1 MDTRILIPTEHN
13 KIPFFHLLQ
22 ISDPLFPIGGFTQSY
37 GLETYVQKGIVH
49 DPVSSGK
56 YLESY
61 LLNSFL
67 YNDLL
72 AVRLAWEY
80 TDIGDLEK
88 VLELDGIFS
97 ASKAPRELR
106 TAGVKLGKRFLK
118 ILEIALGGN
127 KDFDEIHERVKRG
140 DIDGCYPVMYGFVTR
155 LLCIGK
161 AEALAAVTYG
171 AASSIINN
179 CAKLVPIS
187 QSNGQKILFNA
198 HEILRKILEKV
209 QELKEEHLG
218 SCCFGFDL
226 RSMQH
231 ERLYT
236 RLYIS

>member
-1 MDTRILIPTEHN
+1 MDTRIHIPTEY
-13 KIPFFHLLQ
+13 KRIPFFHLLQ

-37 GLETYVQKGIVH
+37 GLETYVQKGIIY
-49 DPVSSGK
+49 DSVSSK
-56 YLESY
+56 SYLESY

-72 AVRLAWEY
+72 TVKLAWEY
-80 TDIGDLEK
+80 TENGAMEK
-88 VLELDGIFS
+88 VIELDELFS

-106 TAGVKLGKRFLK
+106 TASMKLGKRFLK
-118 ILEIALGGN
+118 ILEIALGEN
-127 KDFDEIHERVKRG
+127 KAFDMMLERVNRG
-140 DIDGCYPVMYGFVTR
+140 DIEGCYPVMYGFVTK
-155 LLCIGK
+155 LLSIGK
-161 AEALAAVTYG
+161 VEALSAISYAT
-171 AASSIINN
+171 ASAIINN

-187 QSNGQKILFNA
+187 QNDGQKILFGA
-198 HEILRKILEKV
+198 HGIFQKLVEKV
-209 QELKEEHLG
+209 EGLSEEYLG

>member
-1 MDTRILIPTEHN
+1 MDTRILTPTEHN
-13 KIPFFHLLQ
+13 GIPFFHLLQ

-49 DPVSSGK
+49 DSDSSK
-56 YLESY
+56 RYLESY

-72 AVRLAWEY
+72 TVRLAWEY
-80 TDIGDLEK
+80 TGNGQMEK
-88 VLELDGIFS
+88 VLELDEFFS

-106 TAGVKLGKRFLK
+106 TASVKLGKRFLK
-118 ILEIALGGN
+118 ILEIELGGN
-127 KDFDEIHERVKRG
+127 KVFDVMLERVNKG
-140 DIDGCYPVMYGFVTR
+140 NIQGCYPVMYGFVTR
-155 LLCIGK
+155 LLSIGK
-161 AEALAAVTYG
+161 AEALSAVSYG
-171 AASSIINN
+171 AAAAIINN

-187 QSNGQKILFNA
+187 QNDGQRILFGT
-198 HEILRKILEKV
+198 HGIFQKLLEKV
-209 QELKEEHLG
+209 EGLSEEHLG

-236 RLYIS
+236 RIYIS

>member
-1 MDTRILIPTEHN
+1 MDTHILIPTEHN
-13 KIPFFHLLQ
+13 KIPFFYLLQ

-37 GLETYVQKGIVH
+37 GLETYVQKGIVQ
-49 DPVSSGK
+49 DAETSEK

-80 TDIGDLEK
+80 TEKGNLDK
-88 VLELDGIFS
+88 VLELEEIFS

-106 TAGVKLGKRFLK
+106 TASEKLGKRFLK
-118 ILEIALGGN
+118 ILEFALGGN
-127 KDFDEIHERVKRG
+127 KIFDEMYERVKRG
-140 DIDGCYPVMYGFVTR
+140 NIEGCYPVMYGFATS
-155 LLCIGK
+155 LLYIGK
-161 AEALAAVTYG
+161 AEALAAVSYG

-187 QSNGQKILFNA
+187 QSDGQKILFNA
-198 HEILRKILEKV
+198 HSIFQKILEKV
-209 QELKEEHLG
+209 EELKEEQLG

>member
-1 MDTRILIPTEHN
+1 MDTCILIPTEHN

-49 DPVSSGK
+49 DWESAEK

-80 TDIGDLEK
+80 TDNEDLEK
-88 VLELDGIFS
+88 VLELDGIIS

-106 TAGVKLGKRFLK
+106 TASEKLGKRFLK
-118 ILEIALGGN
+118 ILKFALGGN
-127 KDFDEIHERVKRG
+127 KAFNDMYEKVERG
-140 DIDGCYPVMYGFVTR
+140 DTDGCYPVMYGFVTR
-155 LLCIGK
+155 LLYIGK
-161 AEALAAVTYG
+161 AEALAAVSYG
-171 AASSIINN
+171 SASTIINN

-187 QSNGQKILFNA
+187 QSDGQKILFNA
-198 HEILRKILEKV
+198 HGIFRKILEKV
-209 QELKEEHLG
+209 EGLKEEHLG